1 MRVRREIIE
10 TTILEVL
17 RECVWQLRCRRF
29 ARQICCL
36 GAYQNVGGG
45 WWLLAVGCVSV
56 KAFSVAALVRRKEL
70 QVKFNGIIQFYA
82 YSVPRSPQADERAVL
97 NNKTQKRL

>member
-1 MRVRREIIE
+1 VAAS
-10 TTILEVL
+10 LSAL
-17 RECVWQLRCRRF
+17 CKANLLPRCLPK
-29 ARQICCL
+29 C
-36 GAYQNVGGG
+36 G